1 MPHHFAICRTASQC
15 SDGYLG
21 TFSAAQDARWSSHQA
36 DLAICLFYHPTQTSG
51 KLELCDHARS
61 RRMPL
66 SGSKP
71 EVLISRAPVT
81 ECLHAHARVCYAR
94 RRPSLYGSLTGR
106 ERRRPLRQAYPV
118 PVWLWAVVPDLYC
131 TGRWFKLECE
141 LRFAS
146 VRSSDE
152 LVVRVSPPD
161 PDSCQMVL
169 AQGLFMVRR
178 QSSRFA
184 ARSMCTVAL
193 RACMG
198 VAHARHSP
206 VSLRIG
212 PSPLRRIIYS
222 LRFPQSFEMR
232 VAQPNLRFS
241 TVENRVTYTP
251 ANMHLSIGMTGNP
264 R

>member
-1 MPHHFAICRTASQC
+1 
-15 SDGYLG
+15 
-21 TFSAAQDARWSSHQA
+21 
-36 DLAICLFYHPTQTSG
+36 
-51 KLELCDHARS
+51 
-61 RRMPL
+61 MPL